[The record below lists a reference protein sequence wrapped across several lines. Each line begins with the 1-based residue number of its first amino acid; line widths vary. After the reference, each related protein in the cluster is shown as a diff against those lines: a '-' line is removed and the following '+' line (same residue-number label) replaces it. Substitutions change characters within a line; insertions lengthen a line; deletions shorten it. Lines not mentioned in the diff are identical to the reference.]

1 MAEPRPQIPYFK
13 EFLPTPVC
21 IVLSLFFAMVFQ
33 FNGGVFLPA
42 ATQMSSALGC
52 IQEDVTMAAYAS
64 FIGMTVIFP
73 ILFRLKSRFTTR
85 SIFMTVCPVLILC
98 NLITMHTENIFLMIC
113 VCFVSGFFRM
123 WGTFEC
129 FSNTRLS
136 ITPSGNFSVFYP
148 VIYIIVLESIQ
159 LSGLVT
165 MHINDWANWQYM
177 HWFVIGM
184 LMVVW
189 ICVMCLTQ
197 TIRLGKKI
205 PLYGIDWIGLL
216 LWTAMLFAIVFIC
229 IYGDFYDWLDSVQI
243 RSCIVIAVVSLL
255 ININRMTSIRHPY
268 IAPQVFR
275 YKKFPVVLF
284 LFLMLCLFLTTS
296 SVLQNAFMTSIL
308 QYDTLNAISLN
319 WCVFAGI
326 LAGAGI
332 VFFRQAVLKKGYK
345 LLISVGFT
353 LIVMYQYYMYFLIY
367 PDLNIES
374 LYLPN
379 FLKGI
384 GHGVL
389 YISLT
394 IYVAKH
400 IPFKHFFQSLC
411 VLSFIR
417 TSIATPL
424 GAAILNRWMKHLQR
438 DNWGL
443 LSRDMDNLHEWMPD
457 VSVIQLYNEV
467 NTQTM
472 LTSLKELFGWVCLLG
487 TVFLVIVLS
496 YRIWRDRHLAA
507 LKMLHSLP
515 VKKRYR
521 LSLIHISS
529 PRDRQKSRMPSSA

>member
-1 MAEPRPQIPYFK
+1 MAEQRPQIPYFK

-52 IQEDVTMAAYAS
+52 IQEDVTMAGYAS
-64 FIGMTVIFP
+64 F
-73 ILFRLKSRFTTR
+73 
-85 SIFMTVCPVLILC
+85 
-98 NLITMHTENIFLMIC
+98 
-113 VCFVSGFFRM
+113 
-123 WGTFEC
+123 
-129 FSNTRLS
+129 
-136 ITPSGNFSVFYP
+136 
-148 VIYIIVLESIQ
+148 
-159 LSGLVT
+159 
-165 MHINDWANWQYM
+165 
-177 HWFVIGM
+177 IGM

-189 ICVMCLTQ
+189 ICVMCLTR

-216 LWTAMLFAIVFIC
+216 LWTVMLFAIVFIC
-229 IYGDFYDWLDSVQI
+229 IYRDFYDWLDSVQI
-243 RSCIVIAVVSLL
+243 RSYIVITVVSLL

-268 IAPQVFR
+268 IDPQVFR

-353 LIVMYQYYMYFLIY
+353 LIVMYQYYMYFLLIY

-424 GAAILNRWMKHLQR
+424 GAAILNRWMKHLQC

-443 LSRDMDNLHEWMPD
+443 LSRNMDNLHEWMPD
-457 VSVIQLYNEV
+457 VSLMQLYEEV

-472 LTSLKELFGWVCLLG
+472 LTSLKELFGWICLLG

-515 VKKRYR
+515 VKKRHR
-521 LSLIHISS
+521 
-529 PRDRQKSRMPSSA
+529 PSSIHKISKN